1 MTPDSPD
8 EALHFRGKTLTPE
21 SPRPLHVPEPT
32 SIPVLQNQMDPVF
45 NDTSTYGQ
53 AEDLSENSYS
63 AHSSGQYTR
72 PGEAEWHMV
81 SVQRGQ
87 KHRPTQQ
94 QSHIQ
99 GSLQSG
105 PPLVNDGL
113 ADTDTTSPST
123 MATTAALPTSPNP
136 VPSTEPSSVGK
147 VTNSSLT
154 THVPSDPSSLEAHPV
169 PDTHP
174 FSSHAARNNSFA
186 NEVDH
191 SIGTLQAQTASQGR
205 LDAEEKFED
214 NSAGNGVD
222 FQNLLDN
229 LPSSSTFAPAPTVVS
244 TTIMPAEHA
253 SSPQAAADEAPQSSL
268 GLPPRPPPQEKPSIH
283 PNYNPSDDI
292 RSYHQLPA
300 HTASTSSNP
309 YAAQPS
315 NYQPNV
321 GVPSLAAGAP
331 GTSSTAGTLPPPPV
345 ASFQQL
351 SSSPAESQ
359 EPPAPAT
366 QKNGRVDRQ
375 LLRSDDDAPW
385 GPEVQKKYDAFLHDE
400 RVYVTEGLWDRFPYG
415 SRLFVGNLPTE
426 RVTKRD
432 LFHIF
437 HSYGK
442 LAQISIKQAYGFIQF
457 LESSSC
463 KRALEGEQG
472 AIVRGRKVHL
482 EISKPQRNTR
492 PAPVPSEPSRAAPTR
507 RSRSPDYG
515 RGGPSSNR
523 SSRGPGDRYDRPH
536 EPARLPFSDF
546 RDEPSHRRREDY
558 RPPRSPSPR
567 GYRREGY
574 RSRDRTPERFD
585 RRDRRRSRSPY
596 GRDRRYRSPS
606 PRGRAT
612 YDSDADIPVPRRPPR
627 DVPDVQI
634 LVLEELDRNF
644 IYHVESSFRNRG
656 LRVDVLM
663 LGARIPLDAAVKR
676 QASEGVLAVVRLS
689 RPSYLQRKIPLQ
701 IFDRSAGVD
710 NVRSIEYPDL
720 EPHMAAEIVV
730 QAQTLQ
736 RNAPNVPLPS
746 PAYGVP
752 QLPSAPLHPAAP
764 TLPTQP
770 NLANAISHLDGAGL
784 QSLLAAL
791 QQRPAVPA
799 AQQPIPP
806 VPNAVPT
813 PDLASLLSAATRQP
827 APLNPSQQSVPQ
839 QPLPQT
845 LPQQTLPNQ
854 PFPLQSHSASPIS
867 DPNLLSLLAKGLGGH
882 HPQGQP
888 PMAPHQVQNLMSQLG
903 KWKQ

>member
-53 AEDLSENSYS
+53 AEDLPGNSYRTQSSEQYMRSSEAGWHTDS
-63 AHSSGQYTR
+63 AR
-72 PGEAEWHMV
+72 
-81 SVQRGQ
+81 RGQ
-87 KHRPTQQ
+87 EHPPPQQ

-105 PPLVNDGL
+105 PPLMNDGL
-113 ADTDTTSPST
+113 ADSDTTSPST
-123 MATTAALPTSPNP
+123 LATSAALPTSPNP
-136 VPSTEPSSVGK
+136 VPSSEPSSVGK
-147 VTNSSLT
+147 AMDSSLT
-154 THVPSDPSSLEAHPV
+154 AHAPSDPSSLEAYPV
-169 PDTHP
+169 PDAHP
-174 FSSHAARNNSFA
+174 YPSHAARNNSFA

-205 LDAEEKFED
+205 LDAEGKLEG

-229 LPSSSTFAPAPTVVS
+229 LPSSSTSAPALTVS
-244 TTIMPAEHA
+244 TTAMAADHA
-253 SSPQAAADEAPQSSL
+253 SSQAAADEAHQSSL

-283 PNYNPSDDI
+283 PNYNPTVDI

-300 HTASTSSNP
+300 HNASTSSNP

-315 NYQPNV
+315 NYQSNV

-345 ASFQQL
+345 ASFQQP
-351 SSSPAESQ
+351 STSPAENQ

-375 LLRSDDDAPW
+375 PLRSDDDAPW

-457 LESSSC
+457 LEASSC

-492 PAPVPSEPSRAAPTR
+492 PAPAPSEPSRVTSAR

-523 SSRGPGDRYDRPH
+523 SSRVPGDRYDRPH

-612 YDSDADIPVPRRPPR
+612 YDSDVDIPVPRRAPR

-656 LRVDVLM
+656 LRVDVLA

-676 QASEGVLAVVRLS
+676 QASEGVLAV
-689 RPSYLQRKIPLQ
+689 

-736 RNAPNVPLPS
+736 RTAPNVPLPS

-752 QLPSAPLHPAAP
+752 QLPSAPLHPAGPA
-764 TLPTQP
+764 LPTQP

-799 AQQPIPP
+799 TQQPIPP
-806 VPNAVPT
+806 VPNPVPT
-813 PDLASLLSAATRQP
+813 PDLASLLNAATRQP
-827 APLNPSQQSVPQ
+827 APLSAPQPSVPQ
-839 QPLPQT
+839 QSLTQT
-845 LPQQTLPNQ
+845 LPQQPLASQ
-854 PFPLQSHSASPIS
+854 PFPLHGHGASPIS

>member
-21 SPRPLHVPEPT
+21 SPRPVHVAEPT

-53 AEDLSENSYS
+53 AEDFYGNSYG
-63 AHSSGQYTR
+63 AQLSGQYTSA
-72 PGEAEWHMV
+72 GEAGWHG
-81 SVQRGQ
+81 SVQRGHEHPPSQ
-87 KHRPTQQ
+87 H

-99 GSLQSG
+99 GSLRSG
-105 PPLVNDGL
+105 PPLMNNASMD
-113 ADTDTTSPST
+113 ADTPSP
-123 MATTAALPTSPNP
+123 ATTATSP
-136 VPSTEPSSVGK
+136 PSPNTTSSTQTSSVGN
-147 VTNSSLT
+147 TTDSSLT
-154 THVPSDPSSLEAHPV
+154 ACAASDPSSLQTHPV
-169 PDTHP
+169 PDAHP
-174 FSSHAARNNSFA
+174 FSSYAARNNSFA
-186 NEVDH
+186 HEVNH
-191 SIGTLQAQTASQGR
+191 SVGALQSQAASHGR
-205 LDAEEKFED
+205 LDAEGRFED

-229 LPSSSTFAPAPTVVS
+229 LPPTSTSPSAPTAS
-244 TTIMPAEHA
+244 TTTIPADSA
-253 SSPQAAADEAPQSSL
+253 SGSPQAAADEVPQSSL

-300 HTASTSSNP
+300 HNASNASNP
-309 YAAQPS
+309 FASQPS
-315 NYQPNV
+315 NYQSKV
-321 GVPSLAAGAP
+321 GLSSLPAGAP
-331 GTSSTAGTLPPPPV
+331 GTSSGGVSLPPPPV
-345 ASFQQL
+345 ASFQQPP
-351 SSSPAESQ
+351 SSPAETQ
-359 EPPAPAT
+359 EPPVTAMP
-366 QKNGRVDRQ
+366 KNGRVDRQ
-375 LLRSDDDAPW
+375 ALRSDDDAPW
-385 GPEVQKKYDAFLHDE
+385 GPDVQKKYDAFLHEE

-437 HSYGK
+437 HNYGK

-457 LESSSC
+457 LEVSSC

-492 PAPVPSEPSRAAPTR
+492 PAPTQSEPSRAPPR
-507 RSRSPDYG
+507 RSRSPDYA
-515 RGGPSSNR
+515 RGGLPSNR

-567 GYRREGY
+567 GYRAREGY

-612 YDSDADIPVPRRPPR
+612 YDSDADIPVPRRAPR

-644 IYHVESSFRNRG
+644 IYHIESSFRNRG
-656 LRVDVLM
+656 LRVDVLA

-689 RPSYLQRKIPLQ
+689 RPSYLQGKIPLQ

-720 EPHMAAEIVV
+720 DPHVAADIVG

-752 QLPSAPLHPAAP
+752 HLPSAPLPHPAAP
-764 TLPTQP
+764 TLPNQP
-770 NLANAISHLDGAGL
+770 NLANAISSLDGAGL
-784 QSLLAAL
+784 QSLIAAL
-791 QQRPAVPA
+791 QQRPPVPA

-806 VPNAVPT
+806 IPNPVPT
-813 PDLASLLSAATRQP
+813 PDLASLLSVATRQP
-827 APLNPSQQSVPQ
+827 ASLNPSQPSLPQ
-839 QPLPQT
+839 QPLPQQP
-845 LPQQTLPNQ
+845 LPHQ
-854 PFPLQSHSASPIS
+854 PFIQGHSASPIS
-867 DPNLLSLLAKGLGGH
+867 DPNLLSLLAKVGGH
-882 HPQGQP
+882 HQQGQP
-888 PMAPHQVQNLMSQLG
+888 TVASQQVQNLMSQLG